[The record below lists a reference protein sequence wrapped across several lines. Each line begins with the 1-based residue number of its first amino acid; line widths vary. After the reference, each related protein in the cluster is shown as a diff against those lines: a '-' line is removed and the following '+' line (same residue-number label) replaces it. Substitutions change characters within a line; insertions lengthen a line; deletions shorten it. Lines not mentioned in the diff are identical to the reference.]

1 MATRTI
7 TQVETAPINKYPQDY
22 DTEALRELDELA
34 RPGDYSGCSYYERK
48 FQIPWD
54 EG

>member
-1 MATRTI
+1 MPI
-7 TQVETAPINKYPQDY
+7 EKQGGVEPIKYPQDY
-22 DTEALRELDELA
+22 DTEALRELDDLI
-34 RPGDYSGCSYYERK
+34 RSSNYPGCSYYERK